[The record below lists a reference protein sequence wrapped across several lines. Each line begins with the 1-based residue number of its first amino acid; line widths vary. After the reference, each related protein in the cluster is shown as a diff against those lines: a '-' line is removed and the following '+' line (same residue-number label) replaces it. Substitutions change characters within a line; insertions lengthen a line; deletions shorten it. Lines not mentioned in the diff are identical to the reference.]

1 MKKRNIIF
9 IVCIIL
15 MNSLS
20 GCKIRDKEYLMV
32 CEKNEESTYGEVHR
46 VVELYFVN
54 DELILKNVFEEGE
67 YDSNNHEEIVQE
79 INDDYTKYSRFESVK
94 YVANTS
100 NNSSFTKQLTINLG
114 NINEGLLE
122 FFDEEAI
129 TKKNKIGYT
138 YEYNQLK
145 EKGYSCKL
153 GELETND
160 TIIVKSLKI
169 KPLEKIEFL
178 SGGNDIYNGYEIEVT
193 FEPYNVEH
201 WGETN
206 PQLMVWHDQKLYR
219 EIYETGPIVN
229 EFLGRVDLPNK
240 GYSSTVAIGNGTETW
255 LNAEYINEEYMITFE
270 DLQEYTERLDEVLIT
285 ISYNSKT
292 MSSQKVKV
300 TK

>member
-1 MKKRNIIF
+1 MKRRIIIF

-15 MNSLS
+15 MNSLY
-20 GCKIRDKEYLMV
+20 GCRIRDKEYLMV
-32 CEKNEESTYGEVHR
+32 CEKNEESTYGEVHKL
-46 VVELYFVN
+46 VELHFVN
-54 DELILKNVFEEGE
+54 DELLLKNTIEEGT
-67 YDSNNHEEIVQE
+67 YDVNNHKNVLEE
-79 INDDYTKYSRFESVK
+79 INDDYVKYSTYEGVNYSGNA
-94 YVANTS
+94 YD
-100 NNSSFTKQLTINLG
+100 NSAFTKELSINVSEAKEYLS
-114 NINEGLLE
+114 E
-122 FFDEEAI
+122 FFDKEAI
-129 TKKNKIGYT
+129 SKKNKVSYT

-145 EKGYSCKL
+145 EEEYSCKL
-153 GELETND
+153 EDVDVND